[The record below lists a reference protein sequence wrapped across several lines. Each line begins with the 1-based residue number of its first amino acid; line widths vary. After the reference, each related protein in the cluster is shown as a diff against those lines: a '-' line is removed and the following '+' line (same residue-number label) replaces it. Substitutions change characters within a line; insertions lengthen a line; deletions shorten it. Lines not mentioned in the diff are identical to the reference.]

1 MGPILFK
8 VQLTAHHV
16 FEKVVAIDEKQ
27 KLKVISAFRSSVSI
41 VMSNLA
47 MGSSIVSK
55 PPEGWH
61 ANADVF
67 PAVI

>member
-27 KLKVISAFRSSVSI
+27 KLKVISGFRSSVSI

-47 MGSSIVSK
+47 IAMGSSIVSR
-55 PPEGWH
+55 PAEG
-61 ANADVF
+61 
-67 PAVI
+67 